1 MTRDDLSKE
10 VRAVMFVLSSEAALD
25 GYDDR
30 LMVDAHEGLMALID
44 KYLAENSGQPV
55 KRRRHRAF

>member
-1 MTRDDLSKE
+1 MTRDELSKE
-10 VRAVMFVLSSEAALD
+10 IRAVMFVLSKETALD

-30 LMVDAHEGLMALID
+30 LLADAHDGLMALVD
-44 KYLAENSGQPV
+44 KYIEEHSGQPV